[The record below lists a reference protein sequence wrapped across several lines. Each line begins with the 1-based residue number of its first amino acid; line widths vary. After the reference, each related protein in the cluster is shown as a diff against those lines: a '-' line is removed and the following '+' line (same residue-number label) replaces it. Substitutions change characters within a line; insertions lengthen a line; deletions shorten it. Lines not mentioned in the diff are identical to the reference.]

1 MSAFVSLPAGR
12 LATLLVGG
20 LVLAACNRS
29 EPPTVAA
36 ASPTVSDVNAI
47 ADQYFEANLQL
58 NPCLGVYLGDYR
70 FNDKYCINSPEK
82 YLAQRELNQ
91 RFLTRVLQVD
101 PGALSAEQQIT
112 YALLKFDLQQASA
125 GERFPRELL
134 PLNQFYNEYSQFAQ
148 LGSGQDAQ
156 PFATVA
162 DYDAFL
168 RKIDGFVENSHYN
181 IALMKQGISKG
192 VVLPKVLA
200 EAMLPQLAAHI
211 VSAPEASIFWG
222 PIAAMPESFSAEDRA
237 RLTAAWRTAIQE
249 KLLPTYQAVHDFLRK
264 EYIPAGRSSDGWSAL
279 PDGAAWYAW
288 LVTQSTTIA
297 DQSPEQ
303 IHQLG
308 LQKVAEIHAE
318 MRKVQQQLGIKGDL
332 QAFFTFLKNDPNQ
345 LFKTPEEA
353 LQAFRDLKT
362 TIDAKLPQ
370 YFEVLPKQ
378 DYEVRAT
385 EAFRAANS
393 AAGEYSPGT
402 PDGSRKGVF
411 YANVYNLKVQPKY
424 GITTL
429 SLHEAAPGHHFQ
441 IALQLEQADLPK
453 YRQFAGYNA
462 YAEGWA
468 LYAETLGKDMQLFN
482 DPYQYYGHLSDAL
495 LRAMRLV
502 VDTGLHAKGW
512 TREQAIA
519 YMRENSSMPDDD
531 VRSEVERYMVIPG
544 QALSYMIGRLTIE
557 RLRDEAKAALGTR
570 FDIRAFH
577 REVLRIGAV
586 PMAVLEQHIRQWL
599 ASQQQSASATAS

>member
-1 MSAFVSLPAGR
+1 MPAFISPQAPRLLALLIAASLS
-12 LATLLVGG
+12 V
-20 LVLAACNRS
+20 ACTDS
-29 EPPTVAA
+29 EPPAPVAVPPIADINTV
-36 ASPTVSDVNAI
+36 
-47 ADQYFEANLQL
+47 ADQYFEDNLQL
-58 NPCLGVYLGDYR
+58 NPCAGIYFGDYR
-70 FNDKYCINSPEK
+70 FNDKYCISSPEK
-82 YLAQRELNQ
+82 LAAQRELNARYLNRLTAIEPASLSPDQ
-91 RFLTRVLQVD
+91 R
-101 PGALSAEQQIT
+101 IT
-112 YALLKFDLQQASA
+112 YELFKFDLQQAKA
-125 GERFPRELL
+125 GERFPTELL

-148 LGSGQDAQ
+148 LGSGQSAQ

-168 RKIDGFVENSHYN
+168 RKIDGFVENSTYN
-181 IALMKQGISKG
+181 IALMKQGIAKG

-200 EAMLPQLAAHI
+200 EAIVPQLAAHL
-211 VSAPEASIFWG
+211 VSTPEASIFWG
-222 PIAAMPESFSAEDRA
+222 PITAMPDSFSAEDNT
-237 RLTAAWRTAIQE
+237 RLSTAWRAAIQD
-249 KLLPTYQAVHDFLRK
+249 KLLPTYQTVHDFLIK
-264 EYIPAGRSSDGWSAL
+264 EYIPAARSSHGWNAL
-279 PDGAAWYAW
+279 PDGAAWYTW

-297 DQSPEQ
+297 GQSPEQ

-332 QAFFTFLKNDPNQ
+332 QAFFKFLKNDPNQ
-345 LFKTPEEA
+345 FFKTPEEA

-362 TIDAKLPQ
+362 SIDAKLPQ

-393 AAGEYSPGT
+393 AAGEYSAGT
-402 PDGSRKGVF
+402 PDGSRKGIF

-519 YMRENSSMPDDD
+519 YMRDNSSMPDDD

-557 RLRDEAKAALGTR
+557 RLRDEARTALGPR

-586 PMAVLEQHIRQWL
+586 PMAVLEQHIRDWV
-599 ASQQQSASATAS
+599 ARQQAAPAA